1 MNPPTSAQT
10 PLDPAA
16 TPPQAPV
23 LDQATVAPQTRGLAR
38 SERLHLRL
46 HSNPAEVAD
55 LQPNLLDLCAQAGLD
70 AMAAF
75 KLTTAIVEALNN
87 CIEHAY
93 GGKPGLPIDLE
104 WTRSDEAV
112 AVAIHDEGQALPA
125 RALDPA
131 TPASADA
138 DGGRG
143 WQIIHEWTHAVSYR
157 RTDNRN
163 VLTLT
168 YYLT

>member
-1 MNPPTSAQT
+1 MNPPTSAQVPAT
-10 PLDPAA
+10 LDPA
-16 TPPQAPV
+16 TPGPQAR
-23 LDQATVAPQTRGLAR
+23 ALAR
-38 SERLHLRL
+38 PDRLHLRL
-46 HSNPAEVAD
+46 HSDPAEVAD

-93 GGKPGLPIDLE
+93 GGEPGLPIDLE
-104 WTRSDEAV
+104 WTRSAEAV
-112 AVAIHDEGQALPA
+112 TVAIHDEGHALPTP
-125 RALDPA
+125 ALDPA

-138 DGGRG
+138 ECGRG

-157 RTDNRN
+157 RTDRQN

>member
-1 MNPPTSAQT
+1 MNPPTSTQT
-10 PLDPAA
+10 PTPLEPAA
-16 TPPQAPV
+16 AAPQA
-23 LDQATVAPQTRGLAR
+23 AALAHPD
-38 SERLHLRL
+38 RLHLRL
-46 HSNPAEVAD
+46 HSDPAEVAE
-55 LQPNLLDLCAQAGLD
+55 LQPHLLDLCAQAGLD

-93 GGKPGLPIDLE
+93 GGEPGLPIDLE

-131 TPASADA
+131 TPASAYA

-143 WQIIHEWTHAVSYR
+143 WQIIHEWTDAVSYR

>member
-1 MNPPTSAQT
+1 MNPPTSAQVPAT
-10 PLDPAA
+10 LDPVAA
-16 TPPQAPV
+16 APQAR
-23 LDQATVAPQTRGLAR
+23 ALAR
-38 SERLHLRL
+38 PDRLHLRL
-46 HSNPAEVAD
+46 HSDPAEVAD

-93 GGKPGLPIDLE
+93 GGEPGLPIDLE
-104 WTRSDEAV
+104 WTRSTEAV
-112 AVAIHDEGQALPA
+112 TVAIHDEGHALPTP
-125 RALDPA
+125 ALDPA

-138 DGGRG
+138 ECGRG

-157 RTDNRN
+157 RTDRQN